1 MADEAGERT
10 EEATQARRD
19 EFRKRGQV
27 AQSRELTSAIILL
40 LAFLMV
46 YFTGK
51 YFLGQTISLFHQFLG
66 DGLIKTVE
74 HEDIKSMSI
83 LAGISLLKLFLPI
96 GLTIGSVAIFSIV
109 IQIGFLQVEDA
120 LVPNLEKI
128 DPLNGFKRI
137 FSLKSVV
144 EALKALIKISIV
156 GVIVYFIYKSE
167 IMKLPNLMDQSS
179 EGILSYLG
187 NKVGVLLGSLSALFF
202 VIGAADYFY
211 QKWELEKQMMMTKQE
226 IKEETKSREGDPLIK
241 SRIRR
246 IQRDIANRRMM
257 QEVPK
262 ADVIVTN
269 PTHIAVALKYD
280 ETTPAPKVI
289 AMGVDLIAEKIR
301 NLAKEHN
308 IPIVENKPLARTIYK
323 TMKIGQMIPKE
334 LYVAVA
340 EVLSYVYKLKRK
352 VLR

>member
-10 EEATQARRD
+10 EEATQARRE

-27 AQSRELTSAIILL
+27 AQSRELSSAIVLL
-40 LAFLMV
+40 LAFLMI
-46 YFTGK
+46 YFTGR
-51 YFLGQTISLFHQFLG
+51 YFLGQTVALFNLFFG
-66 DGLIKTVE
+66 EGLIKAVE
-74 HEDIKSMSI
+74 HEDIKGMSV

-96 GLTIGSVAIFSIV
+96 GLTVAFVAIFSIV

-120 LVPNLEKI
+120 LVPNLDKI
-128 DPLNGFKRI
+128 DPLNGLKRM
-137 FSLKSVV
+137 FSLKSAV
-144 EALKALIKISIV
+144 EALKALIKIMVV
-156 GVIVYFIYKSE
+156 GFIVYLIYKSE
-167 IMKLPNLMDQSS
+167 IIKLPNLMYQTS
-179 EGILSYLG
+179 EGVLSYLG
-187 NKVGVLLGSLSALFF
+187 SKVGLLLGSISALFF
-202 VIGAADYFY
+202 VLGAADYFY
-211 QKWELEKQMMMTKQE
+211 QRWELEKQMMMSKQE

-257 QEVPK
+257 QDVPK

-280 ETTPAPKVI
+280 ESTPAPKVI
-289 AMGVDLIAEKIR
+289 AIGVDLIAEKIR
-301 NLAKEHN
+301 NLAREHN

-323 TMKIGQMIPKE
+323 TMKIGQIIPKE